1 MRFCMQIEPLP
12 LPPPQT
18 PRRQRRGQER
28 LLSLVLLLAVLAAW
42 YGLVQWRRLPPLVLP
57 LPTAVARA
65 LVQNL
70 LDGFLWPHLWVTLS
84 EILLGFSGGSVLGIG
99 LGSLVALA
107 PLAQRVLNPYI
118 IASQAMPKLALAP
131 LFVIWC
137 GFGIA
142 PKALIAALIAFFPL
156 FENTLTGLSAID
168 TETLDLFRMLGA
180 SRWQVFSKL
189 LLPNAVPYLFAG
201 LRVAIVLSVVGAV
214 VGEYI
219 GANKGLGAL
228 IMASQGMMDTT
239 LMFAVFIMLTLVGIV
254 LYQLVVYCERLVL
267 TRRARIVPMRAL

>member
-1 MRFCMQIEPLP
+1 MQCEPPP
-12 LPPPQT
+12 LLHPQT
-18 PRRQRRGQER
+18 PRRQRKGREW
-28 LLSLVLLLAVLAAW
+28 LLSLALLLAVLAAW

-84 EILLGFSGGSVLGIG
+84 EIVLGFVGGSALGIG

-107 PLAQRVLNPYI
+107 PLAQRILNPYI

-168 TETLDLFRMLGA
+168 TDTLDLFRMLDA
-180 SRWQVFSKL
+180 SRWQVFRKL
-189 LLPNAVPYLFAG
+189 LFPNAVPYLFAG

-228 IMASQGMMDTT
+228 IMVSQGMMDTT
-239 LMFAVFIMLTLVGIV
+239 LMFAVFIVLTLVGIV
-254 LYQLVVYCERLVL
+254 LYQLVVYGERLVL
-267 TRRARIVPMRAL
+267 SRRARIVPMRAP

>member
-1 MRFCMQIEPLP
+1 MQIEPLP
-12 LPPPQT
+12 PPLLHPQT
-18 PRRQRRGQER
+18 PRRQHRGQER
-28 LLSLVLLLAVLAAW
+28 LLSCLLLLAVLAAW

-84 EILLGFSGGSVLGIG
+84 EIVLGFVGGSALGTG

-107 PLAQRVLNPYI
+107 PLVQRILNPYI

-156 FENTLTGLSAID
+156 FENTLTGLRAVD

-239 LMFAVFIMLTLVGIV
+239 LMFAVFIVLTLVGIV

-267 TRRARIVPMRAL
+267 TRRARIVPMRTP

>member
-1 MRFCMQIEPLP
+1 MPFE
-12 LPPPQT
+12 PPPSPHT
-18 PRRQRRGQER
+18 PALRRQRRAQER
-28 LLSLVLLLAVLAAW
+28 LLSLVLLLAVLTAW

-65 LVQNL
+65 LVHNL

-84 EILLGFSGGSVLGIG
+84 EIVLGFVGGSALGVG

-156 FENTLTGLSAID
+156 FENTLMGLSAVD

-180 SRWQVFSKL
+180 SRWQVFRKL

-239 LMFAVFIMLTLVGIV
+239 LMFAVFIVLTLVGIV

-267 TRRARIVPMRAL
+267 TRRARIVPMRAP

>member
-1 MRFCMQIEPLP
+1 MQIEPSPALRR
-12 LPPPQT
+12 QT
-18 PRRQRRGQER
+18 PQRQRRGGER
-28 LLSLVLLLAVLAAW
+28 LLSLALLLAVLAAW

-84 EILLGFSGGSVLGIG
+84 EILLGFIGGSTLGIG

-142 PKALIAALIAFFPL
+142 PKALIAALIADCPIWHWPL
-156 FENTLTGLSAID
+156 TIV
-168 TETLDLFRMLGA
+168 
-180 SRWQVFSKL
+180 Q
-189 LLPNAVPYLFAG
+189 LPGFA
-201 LRVAIVLSVVGAV
+201 L
-214 VGEYI
+214 
-219 GANKGLGAL
+219 
-228 IMASQGMMDTT
+228 
-239 LMFAVFIMLTLVGIV
+239 
-254 LYQLVVYCERLVL
+254 
-267 TRRARIVPMRAL
+267 P

>member
-1 MRFCMQIEPLP
+1 MRFCMQFE
-12 LPPPQT
+12 LPPLLHPQT
-18 PRRQRRGQER
+18 PRRHRRGQER

>member
-12 LPPPQT
+12 LLHPQT

-28 LLSLVLLLAVLAAW
+28 FLSFILLLAVLAAW

-57 LPTAVARA
+57 LPTAVAHA

-84 EILLGFSGGSVLGIG
+84 EIVLGFVGGSVLGVG

-107 PLAQRVLNPYI
+107 PLVQRILNPYI

-137 GFGIA
+137 GFGIV

-156 FENTLTGLSAID
+156 FENTLTGLRAVD

-239 LMFAVFIMLTLVGIV
+239 LMFAVFIVLTLVGIV

-267 TRRARIVPMRAL
+267 ARRARIVPTRAL

>member
-1 MRFCMQIEPLP
+1 MQIEPLP
-12 LPPPQT
+12 PPLLHPHI

-28 LLSLVLLLAVLAAW
+28 LLSFILLLAVLAAW

-84 EILLGFSGGSVLGIG
+84 EIVLGFVGGSVLGVG

-107 PLAQRVLNPYI
+107 PLVQRVLNPYI

-156 FENTLTGLSAID
+156 FENTLTGLRTVD

-239 LMFAVFIMLTLVGIV
+239 LMFAVFIVLTLVGIV

-267 TRRARIVPMRAL
+267 TRRARIIPMRAL

>member
-1 MRFCMQIEPLP
+1 MQIEP
-12 LPPPQT
+12 PPALRPQT
-18 PRRQRRGQER
+18 PRRQRRAQER
-28 LLSLVLLLAVLAAW
+28 LLSLALLLAVLAAW

-84 EILLGFSGGSVLGIG
+84 EILLGFIGGSALGIG

-107 PLAQRVLNPYI
+107 PLVQRVLNPYI

-156 FENTLTGLSAID
+156 FENTLTGLSAVD
-168 TETLDLFRMLGA
+168 TDTLDLFRMLGA
-180 SRWQVFSKL
+180 SRWQVFRKL

-239 LMFAVFIMLTLVGIV
+239 LMFAVFIVLTLVGIV
-254 LYQLVVYCERLVL
+254 LYQLVVYCECLVL
-267 TRRARIVPMRAL
+267 ARRARIVPMHDQ

>member
-1 MRFCMQIEPLP
+1 MQIEP
-12 LPPPQT
+12 PPALRPQT
-18 PRRQRRGQER
+18 PRRQRRAQER
-28 LLSLVLLLAVLAAW
+28 LLSLALLLAVLAAW

-84 EILLGFSGGSVLGIG
+84 EILLGFIGGSALGIG

-107 PLAQRVLNPYI
+107 PLVQRVLNPYI

-156 FENTLTGLSAID
+156 FENTLTGLSAVD
-168 TETLDLFRMLGA
+168 TDTLDLFRMLGA
-180 SRWQVFSKL
+180 SRWQVFRKL

-239 LMFAVFIMLTLVGIV
+239 LMFAVFIVLTLVGIV

-267 TRRARIVPMRAL
+267 ARRARIVPMRDP

>member
-12 LPPPQT
+12 LLHPQT

-28 LLSLVLLLAVLAAW
+28 FLSFILLLAVLAAW

-57 LPTAVARA
+57 LPTAVAHA

-84 EILLGFSGGSVLGIG
+84 EIVLGFVGGSVLGVG

-107 PLAQRVLNPYI
+107 PLVQRILNPYI

-137 GFGIA
+137 GFGIV

-156 FENTLTGLSAID
+156 FENTLTGLRAVD

-239 LMFAVFIMLTLVGIV
+239 LMFAVFIVLTLVGIV

-267 TRRARIVPMRAL
+267 ARRARIVPMRTL

>member
-1 MRFCMQIEPLP
+1 MQLE
-12 LPPPQT
+12 PPPSLCPQM
-18 PRRQRRGQER
+18 PQRQHRGRER
-28 LLSLVLLLAVLAAW
+28 LLSLALLLAVLAAW

-65 LVQNL
+65 LLQNL

-84 EILLGFSGGSVLGIG
+84 EIVLGFVGGSALGIG

-156 FENTLTGLSAID
+156 FENTLTGLSAVD
-168 TETLDLFRMLGA
+168 SETLDLFRMLGA
-180 SRWQVFSKL
+180 SRWQVFRKL

-239 LMFAVFIMLTLVGIV
+239 LMFAVFVVLTLVGIV

-267 TRRARIVPMRAL
+267 ARRVRIVPMRAP

>member
-1 MRFCMQIEPLP
+1 MQCE
-12 LPPPQT
+12 PPPLLHLQT

-28 LLSLVLLLAVLAAW
+28 LLSLALLLTVLAAW

-84 EILLGFSGGSVLGIG
+84 EILLGFVGGSALGVG

-107 PLAQRVLNPYI
+107 PLMQRILNPYI

-156 FENTLTGLSAID
+156 FENTLTGLSAVD

-239 LMFAVFIMLTLVGIV
+239 LMFAVFIVLTLIGII

-267 TRRARIVPMRAL
+267 TRRARIVPMRAP

>member
-1 MRFCMQIEPLP
+1 MQIEP
-12 LPPPQT
+12 PPALRPQT
-18 PRRQRRGQER
+18 PRRQRRGRER
-28 LLSLVLLLAVLAAW
+28 LLSLALLLAVLAAW

-84 EILLGFSGGSVLGIG
+84 EILLGFIGGSALGIG

-137 GFGIA
+137 GFGIV

-156 FENTLTGLSAID
+156 FENTLTGLSAVD

-219 GANKGLGAL
+219 GATKGLGAL

-239 LMFAVFIMLTLVGIV
+239 LMFAVFIVLTLVGIV

-267 TRRARIVPMRAL
+267 TRRTRIVPMRAP